1 MLTSPQAMS
10 FEFLT
15 TPILLIAT
23 TAKDLFNAMYAHPA
37 TRVARDFIRRVKQL
51 TTYTFSFK
59 EYDGATGNDKLFHHA
74 FSLVANGDKMA
85 ACVCRNHCTII
96 CEQGVLLVGGK
107 YQELREYRQPR
118 CLVTRPEL
126 LFAGLIML
134 SGAGA
139 GCCGGACACR
149 YPWDLVGGF
158 CGRLFPVQN
167 DLFCCAQFL
176 RTGGNFARL
185 FVGTPCLRDKVHIR
199 RGVPPAEACSFAE
212 EMKQFLIA
220 AFRRE
225 RAPSKDALDKYSAK
239 VHRFFHIL
247 NGRAWL
253 PYPEI
258 FLVGEWDMEGV
269 LASMETCVR
278 DIILPQMPTVP
289 SANKWTKTAP
299 AVRFQNTANLFG
311 IFNIQWGK
319 PCAASP
325 RKQVIG
331 NM

>member
-1 MLTSPQAMS
+1 ML
-10 FEFLT
+10 E
-15 TPILLIAT
+15 
-23 TAKDLFNAMYAHPA
+23 
-37 TRVARDFIRRVKQL
+37 
-51 TTYTFSFK
+51 
-59 EYDGATGNDKLFHHA
+59 
-74 FSLVANGDKMA
+74 
-85 ACVCRNHCTII
+85 RN
-96 CEQGVLLVGGK
+96 V
-107 YQELREYRQPR
+107 
-118 CLVTRPEL
+118 
-126 LFAGLIML
+126 
-134 SGAGA
+134 
-139 GCCGGACACR
+139 
-149 YPWDLVGGF
+149 
-158 CGRLFPVQN
+158 
-167 DLFCCAQFL
+167 
-176 RTGGNFARL
+176 NF
-185 FVGTPCLRDKVHIR
+185 V
-199 RGVPPAEACSFAE
+199 RGVPPAEACAFAE

-225 RAPSKDALDKYSAK
+225 RAASKDALDKYSAK
-239 VHRFFHIL
+239 LHRFFHIL

-319 PCAASP
+319 PRAASP

-331 NM
+331 NMQ